1 VRFLA
6 APIQNTTR
14 PREPRLARLLLAVL
28 FATAP
33 PCLAQPADSFA
44 SATAAFEAGDY
55 ARALDLFEALRAS
68 GVDTAA
74 VNYNLGV
81 CQYRVGKYSEA
92 VQTFARLRER
102 FPSFAAIAE
111 YNRGLALLALG
122 DRDSARE
129 AFTYARNVGDE
140 PLQGLAA
147 SALATIAPAA
157 TPRASWLGYL
167 DFGAG
172 HDDNVALVD
181 ELSLPATISP
191 ESSFNELIGYAS
203 RRTTGPV
210 PMRLDFSGYFVD
222 YADAPQFS
230 QNSLRVDVAFQW
242 GRDWRVELGPH
253 LSQSWLDGDGFERAL
268 GLALRATRPITEHLA
283 FDLRFVYDDLEAPD
297 SRFAYTAG
305 TRERLRLGIDNRGDR
320 YRVRFGYEIESNDRA
335 SDNVSPRRDRLVLNL
350 QRRVGDR
357 WSIEGV
363 LAHRRSDYD
372 RLLTRREE
380 TLKEVVGAARR
391 SLAKGWLLSA
401 EYRLTDN
408 DSTVVDYS
416 YRSHRYGIAV
426 GKSF

>member
-1 VRFLA
+1 
-6 APIQNTTR
+6 
-14 PREPRLARLLLAVL
+14 
-28 FATAP
+28 
-33 PCLAQPADSFA
+33 
-44 SATAAFEAGDY
+44 
-55 ARALDLFEALRAS
+55 
-68 GVDTAA
+68 
-74 VNYNLGV
+74 
-81 CQYRVGKYSEA
+81 
-92 VQTFARLRER
+92 LRER

-111 YNRGLALLALG
+111 YNRGLALLAMG
-122 DRDSARE
+122 DRDSARA
-129 AFTYARNVGDE
+129 AFTYARNEGDE

-157 TPRASWLGYL
+157 TPSASWLGYV

-191 ESSFNELIGYAS
+191 ESSFTEVIGYGS
-203 RRTTGPV
+203 RRTTGRV

-230 QNSLRVDVAFQW
+230 QNSLRIDVAFQW

-253 LSQSWLDGDGFERAL
+253 LSESWLDGDGFERAL
-268 GLALRATRPITEHLA
+268 GLTLRATRPIAEHLA
-283 FDLRFVYDDLEAPD
+283 FDLRFVYDDLEAPA

-335 SDNVSPRRDRLVLNL
+335 SANVSPERNRLVLNL

-363 LAHRRSDYD
+363 LAHRQSDYD
-372 RLLTRREE
+372 KLLTRREE
-380 TLKEVVGAARR
+380 TLKEIVGTARR
-391 SLAKGWLLSA
+391 SLTKGWLLSA

-408 DSTVVDYS
+408 ESTIADYS